1 MKQYYITKRKGIY
14 FIWSN
19 DFGLIGQSRDMPMI
33 RKIMS
38 EDQKKRKLHSLQY
51 DQEYLRILM
60 NCFKNI

>member
-1 MKQYYITKRKGIY
+1 MKQYYITKKNKIY
-14 FIWSN
+14 HLWSN